1 MKPTEERVQQL
12 PHLVRLLMLLT
23 AAVVLVVVVVVT
35 QRYGPPTTPA
45 PMVVE
50 NEATQGPPPAGSYH
64 RPATPA
70 PDTATIP
77 RTAAGRQ
84 IRYGRELI
92 ARTARYLGPQGSVAH
107 LTNGLNCQNCHLQA
121 GTQGFANNYLA
132 VAATYPKL
140 RARSGTVEGIEKR
153 VADCMERSLNGRAV
167 PDSSREMRAIVAY
180 IQWLGQG
187 IPKGK
192 KVYGTGL
199 MKLPYLDRAADP
211 VIGKAVFATKCQ
223 NCHGPAGQGQPL
235 ADNAGYQSPPLWGP
249 DSYNDG
255 AGLFRV
261 GNLARYVKAAMPL
274 GATFDHPQLTDKQA
288 WDVAAFVNSQP
299 RPHLDTPRDWPDIR
313 QKPVDHPFGPFADAF
328 SAQQHKFGPFQPIED
343 AKDGPPALG
352 GSAR

>member
-1 MKPTEERVQQL
+1 MKPTEERVQLL
-12 PHLVRLLMLLT
+12 PQLVRLLMVLT
-23 AAVVLVVVVVVT
+23 AAVVLVIVVVVT
-35 QRYGPPTTPA
+35 QLYGPSAPPA
-45 PMVVE
+45 PVAVE
-50 NEATQGPPPAGSYH
+50 DEATQGPPPVGSYH

-70 PDTATIP
+70 PDMATLP

-92 ARTARYLGPQGSVAH
+92 AHTAQYLGPQGSVAH
-107 LTNGLNCQNCHLQA
+107 LTNGMNCQNCHLQA

-140 RARSGTVEGIEKR
+140 RARSGTVVGIEQR

-180 IQWLGQG
+180 IKWLGKD

-192 KVYGTGL
+192 KVYGTGF

-211 VIGKAVFATKCQ
+211 VIGQAVFAAKCQ
-223 NCHGPAGQGQPL
+223 SCHGPAGQGQQL
-235 ADNAGYQSPPLWGP
+235 ADKSGYQYPPLWGP
-249 DSYNDG
+249 ASYNDG

-261 GNLARYVKAAMPL
+261 SNLAKYVKAAMPF
-274 GATFDHPQLTDKQA
+274 GATFDHPQLTNKQA

-299 RPHLDTPRDWPDIR
+299 RPHLATPRDWPDISK
-313 QKPVDHPFGPFADAF
+313 KPVDHPFGPYTDAF
-328 SAQQHKFGPFQPIED
+328 SAQQHKFGPYQPIED
-343 AKDGPPALG
+343 THPQPTNKPL
-352 GSAR
+352 